1 MLDLDE
7 IKAALQDRRLD
18 VVSDAT
24 GLHRNTIAGIRSG
37 KVADPSY
44 KAVKALS
51 DYLGGVAR
59 NAS

>member
-7 IKAALQDRRLD
+7 IKSALQDRRLD

-24 GLHRNTIAGIRSG
+24 GLHRNTIHGIRSG
-37 KVADPSY
+37 KVCNPSY
-44 KAVKALS
+44 DAVKALS
-51 DYLGGVAR
+51 DYLLGVR